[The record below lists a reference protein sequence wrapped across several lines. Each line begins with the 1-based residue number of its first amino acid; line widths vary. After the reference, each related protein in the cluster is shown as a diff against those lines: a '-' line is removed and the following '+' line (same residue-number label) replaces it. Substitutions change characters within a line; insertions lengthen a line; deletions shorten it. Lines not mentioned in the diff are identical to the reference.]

1 MKGTEFIFDQV
12 DGLHYKCNG
21 ISLNRGGLYINSHD
35 EIKCKK
41 TIIKPKNSHYKCFQ
55 YAITTA
61 LNHEWIQK
69 YLQGITKIK
78 PFIIQHE

>member
-41 TIIKPKNSHYKCFQ
+41 Q
-55 YAITTA
+55 
-61 LNHEWIQK
+61 
-69 YLQGITKIK
+69 
-78 PFIIQHE
+78 